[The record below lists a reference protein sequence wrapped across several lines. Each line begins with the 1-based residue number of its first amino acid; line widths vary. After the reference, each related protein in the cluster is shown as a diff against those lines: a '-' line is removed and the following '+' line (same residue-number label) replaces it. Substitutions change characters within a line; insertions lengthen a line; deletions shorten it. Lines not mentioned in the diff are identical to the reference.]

1 LKSSSYHPWIS
12 IIFSVLKGAQ
22 LSKTRLYYP
31 RLWRLFGRFF
41 VSPDLPAKM
50 KYHRQMTRERT
61 ERRLQ
66 QSTGRNDFLCKLV
79 DPGNGIGL
87 DELADNTSLFTN
99 AGSETTA
106 SLLAAL
112 TYLLLINPEKL
123 DQLKREVRDGFMNN
137 EEITCESVKGMKYT
151 NACIEEAL
159 RLFPPVPLSLPRKVP
174 KGGEVI
180 EGSFVAEEVRTLRL
194 VFSWAPLIADRPP

>member
-1 LKSSSYHPWIS
+1 
-12 IIFSVLKGAQ
+12 
-22 LSKTRLYYP
+22 
-31 RLWRLFGRFF
+31 
-41 VSPDLPAKM
+41 M

-79 DPGNGIGL
+79 DPSNGIGL

-180 EGSFVAEEVRTLRL
+180 EGSFVAEEVRAF
-194 VFSWAPLIADRPP
+194 V